1 MWFTLGGEYELAD
14 WKDVALVIV
23 VVSGFILVAYMVTR
37 PKSAFFTR
45 DAQGNVT
52 EIHER
57 WT

>member
-1 MWFTLGGEYELAD
+1 LAD